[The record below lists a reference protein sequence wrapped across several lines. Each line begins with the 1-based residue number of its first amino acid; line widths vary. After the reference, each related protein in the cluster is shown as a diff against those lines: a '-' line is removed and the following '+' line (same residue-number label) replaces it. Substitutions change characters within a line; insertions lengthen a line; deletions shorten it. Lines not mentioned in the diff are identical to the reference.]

1 MGGARGLNKRYVKEI
16 NKSSMSQLGF
26 RRIALVALAGAGSL
40 AAVVVLGSDLLL
52 GSSTA
57 AIISDSPKEV
67 MDEAWQIVF
76 RDYLDTTGKYTD
88 DRWKILRR
96 DVLNKSYGN
105 KKDAYEAIRGML
117 ATLDD
122 PYTRFLDP
130 REFKE
135 MQIDTSGELSG
146 VGIQLSLDKDTKELI
161 VVSPIDGSPAS
172 RADVKPKDVIT
183 QINGKSTKGMSTED
197 AVKLIRGPVG
207 TKVSIQLRRNKTQLV
222 SVDLIRDRIEI
233 HAVDSRLNTTP
244 DGSKVGY
251 IRLKQ
256 FNANATKDMRAAI
269 RELETKGAQ
278 GYVLDLRSNPGGLL
292 MASVEIARQWLD
304 DGVIV
309 STKTRDGVQDI
320 KRASG
325 KALTKAP
332 VVVIVNEGSAS
343 ASEILSGALQD
354 NNRAILVGQKTFG
367 KGLVQSVRG
376 LSDGSGMTVTIA
388 KYLTPSGRD
397 IHKFGIQPNI
407 TAKLTEDDAKNLKF
421 DQLGTK
427 NDPQYKVAETALS
440 KQLNASNSEII
451 KAKAFNPNTTNLP
464 AALESQNKVD

>member
-1 MGGARGLNKRYVKEI
+1 MGGARGLNKRYVRGI
-16 NKSSMSQLGF
+16 NKSSMSQQGF

-96 DVLNKSYGN
+96 DVLNKNYGN
-105 KKDAYEAIRGML
+105 TKDAYEAIRGML
-117 ATLDD
+117 TTLDD

-161 VVSPIDGSPAS
+161 VASPMDGSPAS

-183 QINGKSTKGMSTED
+183 QINGKSTKGMSTGD

-207 TKVSIQLRRNKTQLV
+207 TKVSIQLRRNKTQLI

-251 IRLKQ
+251 IHLKQ

-292 MASVEIARQWLD
+292 MASIEIARQWLD

-309 STKTRDGVQDI
+309 STKTRDGVQSV

-332 VVVIVNEGSAS
+332 VVVLVNEGSAS

-376 LSDGSGMTVTIA
+376 LSDGSGMTVTVA

-427 NDPQYKVAETALS
+427 SDPQYKVAETALV
-440 KQLNASNSEII
+440 KQLIAANSEII
-451 KAKAFNPNTTNLP
+451 KSKVFNPNTTNLP
-464 AALESQNKVD
+464 AALETQNKEN

>member
-1 MGGARGLNKRYVKEI
+1 M
-16 NKSSMSQLGF
+16 
-26 RRIALVALAGAGSL
+26 RRIALLALAGAGAL
-40 AAVVVLGSDLLL
+40 AGVVVVGSDLII

-76 RDYLDTTGKYTD
+76 RDYLDTTGKYTE
-88 DRWKILRR
+88 DRWKTLRK

-105 KKDAYEAIRGML
+105 TKDAYEAIRGML

-197 AVKLIRGPVG
+197 AVKLIRGPAG
-207 TKVSIQLRRNKTQLV
+207 SKVSIKIRRNKTQLI

-233 HAVDSRLNTTP
+233 HAVDSRLNDTP
-244 DGSKVGY
+244 DGIKVGY

-256 FNANATKDMRAAI
+256 FNANATKDMRQAI
-269 RELETKGAQ
+269 KELEEKGAQ

-309 STKTRDGVQDI
+309 STKTREGLQDI

-332 VVVIVNEGSAS
+332 VVVLVNEGSAS

-388 KYLTPSGRD
+388 KYLTPNGRD
-397 IHKFGIQPNI
+397 IHKFGIKPDI
-407 TAKLTEDDAKNLKF
+407 TAKLSDEDAKNLKF
-421 DQLGTK
+421 EQLGTRS
-427 NDPQYKVAETALS
+427 DPQYKVAETTLS
-440 KQLNASNSEII
+440 KQISAAATGVI
-451 KAKAFNPNTTNLP
+451 KAKTYNPASSNLP
-464 AALESQNKVD
+464 AALGAREE

>member
-1 MGGARGLNKRYVKEI
+1 
-16 NKSSMSQLGF
+16 MSQLGF

-40 AAVVVLGSDLLL
+40 AAVVVLGSDVLL

-76 RDYLDTTGKYTD
+76 RDYLDTTGKYTE

-105 KKDAYEAIRGML
+105 TKDAYEAIRGML

-222 SVDLIRDRIEI
+222 IVDLIRDRIEI

-269 RELETKGAQ
+269 RELEAKGVQ

-332 VVVIVNEGSAS
+332 VVVLVNEGSAS

-397 IHKFGIQPNI
+397 IHKYGIQPNI
-407 TAKLTEDDAKNLKF
+407 TAKLSEDDAKNLKF

-427 NDPQYKVAETALS
+427 NDPQYKVAENALT
-440 KQLNASNSEII
+440 KQLNAVNSTII

-464 AALESQNKVD
+464 AALDTQNKED

>member
-16 NKSSMSQLGF
+16 KISSMSQLGF

-40 AAVVVLGSDLLL
+40 AAVVVLGSDVLL

-76 RDYLDTTGKYTD
+76 RDYLDTTGKYTE

-105 KKDAYEAIRGML
+105 TKDAYEAIRGML

-222 SVDLIRDRIEI
+222 IVDLIRDRIEI

-332 VVVIVNEGSAS
+332 VVVLVNEGSAS

-397 IHKFGIQPNI
+397 IHKYGIQPNI
-407 TAKLTEDDAKNLKF
+407 TAKLSEDDAKNLKF

-427 NDPQYKVAETALS
+427 NDPQYKVAENALT
-440 KQLNASNSEII
+440 KQLNAANSTII

-464 AALESQNKVD
+464 AALDTQNKED